1 MLYIHSLKDL
11 TPKTAD
17 IESVPIIRE
26 IKSKIKKPFTEEEF
40 KSKFSEF
47 FPDDLGIEEIK
58 KASKLIEPTIEE
70 IKKLIDENNP
80 SYEAINLYRTVS
92 MLEEINQP
100 LIENIKYSEEI
111 KSLKDEIINEVT
123 HIFNNIS
130 SAKSHEESIKLNEK
144 VNSLF
149 RTILRNADFAFN
161 SSDMINE
168 GKLARIKDLHES
180 LSNGFLF
187 HITVKEHLEKI
198 DFNII
203 KNRIRHEELRPA
215 ENIAR
220 DIFEIKKGV
229 QSAYDINMKMVN
241 LLVIIYSYIKALL
254 Q

>member
-17 IESVPIIRE
+17 IESIPIIRE

-40 KSKFSEF
+40 YNKFNEF
-47 FPDDLGIEEIK
+47 FPVGAGIDEIK
-58 KASKLIEPTIEE
+58 KASKLIEPTIEK
-70 IKKLIDENNP
+70 IKKLIDENSP

-92 MLEEINQP
+92 MLEEIDQP

-111 KSLKDEIINEVT
+111 KSMKDEAIKEVT
-123 HIFNNIS
+123 FILNNIS
-130 SAKSHEESIKLNEK
+130 SAKTQEESIKLNER

-149 RTILRNADFAFN
+149 RKVLRNADFAFN
-161 SSDMINE
+161 GNDMINE

-180 LSNGFLF
+180 LGNGFLF

-198 DFNII
+198 DFNVI
-203 KNRIRHEELRPA
+203 KNRIKHEELRPA
-215 ENIAR
+215 EDVSR
-220 DIFEIKKGV
+220 DIFEIKKGI
-229 QSAYDINMKMVN
+229 QSAYDINMNMVN
-241 LLVIIYSYIKALL
+241 FSVIIYSYIKALL